1 MWLRILK
8 PQNIFLS
15 KNLRLRSRL
24 AIISLFTFVLV
35 LEFVTPVDY
44 VFGYLYTGP
53 ILLATSRLGR
63 KATFYTTLIAVVLTI
78 LNLWIPGN
86 EPIEPSIVA
95 SRSIAVMALVAG
107 GILSERNSIYSQA
120 IAFLLIP
127 NQEQR

>member
-53 ILLATSRLGR
+53 ILLATSRQGR
-63 KATFYTTLIAVVLTI
+63 GATFYW
-78 LNLWIPGN
+78 NY
-86 EPIEPSIVA
+86 E
-95 SRSIAVMALVAG
+95 
-107 GILSERNSIYSQA
+107 
-120 IAFLLIP
+120 
-127 NQEQR
+127 